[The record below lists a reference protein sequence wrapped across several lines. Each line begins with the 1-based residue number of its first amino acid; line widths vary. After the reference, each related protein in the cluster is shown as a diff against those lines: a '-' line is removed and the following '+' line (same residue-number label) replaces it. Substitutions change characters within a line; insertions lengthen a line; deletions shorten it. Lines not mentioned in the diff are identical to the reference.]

1 MNKFVKY
8 LAIVVLLLSVLTV
21 SAQRTVK
28 PVRKSND
35 NFKKAYSEQAFS
47 GLFSR
52 LFNPAQSDEKAI
64 RKGNRNYKNGN
75 YEKAIE
81 NYRKALEIRPNNAK
95 AQFNLGDVYYA
106 KQSYDTAYNEFQ
118 KVVEMSPD
126 VKLKSDAVYNMGNC
140 LLAQNKYYDAFNI
153 YKVSLKLNPENENA
167 LYNLEYCRAHLV
179 KSKIWVVQ
187 PEHGRVEVKEK
198 EAFNGQRV
206 TLKAQPDGD
215 YALSKYIVVRADN
228 QEVTVDVSGSSFI
241 MPKFNVLVTA
251 EFKQSHKIEI
261 EKKIWHGMVRAD
273 KQKAIEG
280 QQVVLK
286 GFGDDGYMV
295 DKFTVYK
302 TGSRND
308 TVPVND
314 TVFQMPDFDVT
325 VTATFRTAL
334 KVSID
339 SVSNGTISVTDSLV
353 KPGQN
358 IAVIVRPDKGFQLG
372 DLRVVSKDGSESAPV
387 SDANLFQMI
396 DSDVTVKA
404 NFVEATDQYKVS
416 ADTALKGGHV
426 LLDQSEATRRE
437 TVTLRNAPEPGYQ
450 FKEYVIHQVGDT
462 AVKVQPLGNFFTMPD
477 FDVEISAIF
486 EKSED
491 QDQQQQQQDQE
502 QQQQD
507 QQDQEQQQDQQQN
520 QDQQQQQ
527 QNQQQQNQQMSK
539 EDAQRM
545 LDALENQEKKT
556 MEKVNEQKV
565 RQQPKK
571 KSDKDW

>member
-1 MNKFVKY
+1 MNKVVKY
-8 LAIVVLLLSVLTV
+8 LTIIVFLSSALTV
-21 SAQRTVK
+21 S
-28 PVRKSND
+28 
-35 NFKKAYSEQAFS
+35 
-47 GLFSR
+47 
-52 LFNPAQSDEKAI
+52 AQSDEKAI
-64 RKGNRNYKNGN
+64 RKGNRYYKGGN
-75 YEKAIE
+75 YEQAIE

-95 AQFNLGDVYYA
+95 AQFNLGDAYYA

-126 VKLKSDAVYNMGNC
+126 AKLKSDAVYNMGNC

-179 KSKIWVVQ
+179 KSKIWLVQ
-187 PEHGRVEVKEK
+187 PEHGRVEAKEK

-206 TLKAQPDGD
+206 TLAAKPDED
-215 YALSKYIVVRADN
+215 YALSKFVVVRADN

-251 EFKQSHKIEI
+251 EFKQAHRIDV
-261 EKKIWHGMVRAD
+261 EKNIKHGKVQSDR
-273 KQKAIEG
+273 QKAIEG
-280 QQVVLK
+280 QQVKLL
-286 GFGDDGYMV
+286 GIGEDGYV
-295 DKFTVYK
+295 VEKFTVYK

-308 TVPVND
+308 TIPVND

-339 SVSNGTISVTDSLV
+339 SVANGTVKVTDSLV
-353 KPGQN
+353 KPGDN
-358 IAVIVRPDKGFQLG
+358 IAVIVKPDKGYQLG
-372 DLRVVSKDGSESAPV
+372 DLRVVSDKDATDSAPV
-387 SDANLFQMI
+387 SDDNVFQMI

-404 NFVEATDQYKVS
+404 EFVEATDYFKVN
-416 ADTALKGGHV
+416 ADTTLKGGHV
-426 LLDQSEATRRE
+426 LLDQMEATRRE
-437 TVTLRNAPEPGYQ
+437 TVMLHNAPEPGYQ

-462 AVKVQPLGNFFTMPD
+462 AVKIQPLGNFFTMPD
-477 FDVEISAIF
+477 FDVEVSAIF
-486 EKSED
+486 EKSEG
-491 QDQQQQQQDQE
+491 QDQQQQQNQD
-502 QQQQD
+502 QQQD
-507 QQDQEQQQDQQQN
+507 QQDQEQQQNQQQN

>member
-1 MNKFVKY
+1 MNKIVKY
-8 LAIVVLLLSVLTV
+8 LTIIVLVLFALSA
-21 SAQRTVK
+21 S
-28 PVRKSND
+28 
-35 NFKKAYSEQAFS
+35 
-47 GLFSR
+47 
-52 LFNPAQSDEKAI
+52 AQSDEKAI
-64 RKGNRNYKNGN
+64 RKGNRDYKSGN
-75 YEKAIE
+75 YERAIS

-95 AQFNLGDVYYA
+95 AQFNIGDAYYA

-126 VKLKSDAVYNMGNC
+126 AKLKSDAVYNMGNC

-153 YKVSLKLNPENENA
+153 YKVSLKLNPDNDNA

-187 PEHGRVEVKEK
+187 PEHGRVEAKEK

-206 TLKAQPDGD
+206 TLTAQPDED
-215 YALSKYIVVRADN
+215 YALSKYAVVRADN

-251 EFKQSHKIEI
+251 EFKKAHRIDI
-261 EKKIWHGMVRAD
+261 EKNIKHGTVQAD
-273 KQKAIEG
+273 RQKAIEG
-280 QQVVLK
+280 QQVKLS
-286 GFGDDGYMV
+286 GIGDDGYVV

-314 TVFQMPDFDVT
+314 TAFQMPDFDVT

-339 SVSNGTISVTDSLV
+339 SVVNGTIKVTDSLV
-353 KPGQN
+353 KPGDN
-358 IAVIVRPDKGFQLG
+358 IAVIVKPDKGYQLG
-372 DLRVVSKDGSESAPV
+372 DLRVVSDKDATDSAPV
-387 SDANLFQMI
+387 SDDNIFQMI

-404 NFVEATDQYKVS
+404 EFVEATDYFKVN
-416 ADTALKGGHV
+416 ADTTLKGGHV
-426 LLDQSEATRRE
+426 LLDQMEATRRE
-437 TVTLRNAPEPGYQ
+437 TVMLRNAPEPGYQ

-477 FDVEISAIF
+477 FDVEVSAIF
-486 EKSED
+486 EKSEGE
-491 QDQQQQQQDQE
+491 DQQQQQQNQD

-520 QDQQQQQ
+520 QDQQQQQQ

>member
-1 MNKFVKY
+1 MNKIVKY
-8 LAIVVLLLSVLTV
+8 LTIIVLVLFALSA
-21 SAQRTVK
+21 S
-28 PVRKSND
+28 
-35 NFKKAYSEQAFS
+35 
-47 GLFSR
+47 
-52 LFNPAQSDEKAI
+52 AQSDEKAI
-64 RKGNRNYKNGN
+64 RKGNRDYKSSN
-75 YEKAIE
+75 YERAIS

-95 AQFNLGDVYYA
+95 AQFNIGDAYYA

-126 VKLKSDAVYNMGNC
+126 AKLKSDAVYNMGNC

-153 YKVSLKLNPENENA
+153 YKVSLKLNPDNDNA

-187 PEHGRVEVKEK
+187 PEHGRVEAKEK

-206 TLKAQPDGD
+206 TLTAQPDED
-215 YALSKYIVVRADN
+215 YALSKYAVVRADN

-251 EFKQSHKIEI
+251 EFKKAHRIDI
-261 EKKIWHGMVRAD
+261 EKNIKHGTVQAD
-273 KQKAIEG
+273 RQKAIEG
-280 QQVVLK
+280 QQVKLS
-286 GFGDDGYMV
+286 GIGDDGYVV

-314 TVFQMPDFDVT
+314 TAFQMPDFDVT

-339 SVSNGTISVTDSLV
+339 SVVNGTIKVTDSLV
-353 KPGQN
+353 KPGDN
-358 IAVIVRPDKGFQLG
+358 IAVIVKPDKGYQLG
-372 DLRVVSKDGSESAPV
+372 DLRVVSDKDATDSAPV
-387 SDANLFQMI
+387 SDDNIFQMI

-404 NFVEATDQYKVS
+404 EFVEATDYFKVN
-416 ADTALKGGHV
+416 ADTTLKGGHV
-426 LLDQSEATRRE
+426 LLDQMEATRRE
-437 TVTLRNAPEPGYQ
+437 TVMLRNAPEPGYQ
-450 FKEYVIHQVGDT
+450 FKEYVLHQVGDT

-477 FDVEISAIF
+477 FDVEVSAIF
-486 EKSED
+486 EKSEGE
-491 QDQQQQQQDQE
+491 DQQQQQQNQD

-520 QDQQQQQ
+520 QDQQQQQQ

>member
-1 MNKFVKY
+1 M
-8 LAIVVLLLSVLTV
+8 LLSVLSV
-21 SAQRTVK
+21 S
-28 PVRKSND
+28 
-35 NFKKAYSEQAFS
+35 
-47 GLFSR
+47 
-52 LFNPAQSDEKAI
+52 AQSDEKAI
-64 RKGNRNYKNGN
+64 RKGNRSYNSGN
-75 YEKAIE
+75 YEQAIE
-81 NYRKALEIRPNNAK
+81 SYRKALEIRPNNAN
-95 AQFNLGDVYYA
+95 AQFNLGDALYA
-106 KQSYDTAYNEFQ
+106 QESYDEAYEAFQ

-126 VKLKSDAVYNMGNC
+126 AKLKSDAVYNMGNC
-140 LLAQNKYYDAFNI
+140 LLVQDKYYDAFNV
-153 YKVSLKLNPENENA
+153 YKVALKLNPENENA

-187 PEHGRVEVKEK
+187 PEHVKIEAKEK
-198 EAFNGQRV
+198 EAFNGQRI
-206 TLKAQPDGD
+206 TLTAKPDGD
-215 YALSKYIVVRADN
+215 YALSQYVVVRADN
-228 QEVTVDVSGSSFI
+228 QEVKVDVSGSSFV
-241 MPKFNVLVTA
+241 MPKFNVLVSA
-251 EFKQSHKIEI
+251 EFKLAHKIEV
-261 EKKIWHGMVRAD
+261 EKNIPHGTVQPD

-286 GFGDDGYMV
+286 GKGEDGYMV
-295 DKFTVYK
+295 DKFIVYK

-308 TVPVND
+308 TIQVND

-334 KVSID
+334 KISID
-339 SVSNGTISVTDSLV
+339 SVSNGTIKVTDSLA

-358 IAVIVRPDKGFQLG
+358 IGIIVKPDKGFQLG
-372 DLRVVSKDGSESAPV
+372 DLSVVSNDGTESAPV
-387 SDANLFQMI
+387 ADENVFQML

-404 NFVEATDQYKVS
+404 SFVEATDYYKVE
-416 ADTALKGGHV
+416 ADSTVKGGHV
-426 LLDQSEATRRE
+426 LLDQMEATRRE

-477 FDVEISAIF
+477 FDVEVSAIF
-486 EKSED
+486 EKSEG
-491 QDQQQQQQDQE
+491 QDQQQQQQ

-507 QQDQEQQQDQQQN
+507 QQQEQQDQQDQQQDQQN

-527 QNQQQQNQQMSK
+527 QQQQQSQEMSK

>member
-1 MNKFVKY
+1 MNKFIKY
-8 LAIVVLLLSVLTV
+8 LTIIVFLSSALSV
-21 SAQRTVK
+21 S
-28 PVRKSND
+28 
-35 NFKKAYSEQAFS
+35 
-47 GLFSR
+47 
-52 LFNPAQSDEKAI
+52 AQSDEKTI
-64 RKGNRNYKNGN
+64 RKGNRYYKSGN
-75 YEKAIE
+75 YEQAIS

-95 AQFNLGDVYYA
+95 AQFNLGDAYYA
-106 KQSYDTAYNEFQ
+106 KQSYDTAYTEFQ

-126 VKLKSDAVYNMGNC
+126 AKLKSDAVYNMGNC

-167 LYNLEYCRAHLV
+167 LYNLEFCRAHLV
-179 KSKIWVVQ
+179 KSQIWVVQ
-187 PEHGRVEVKEK
+187 PEHGRVETKEK

-206 TLKAQPDGD
+206 TLTAQPDED
-215 YALSKYIVVRADN
+215 YALSQYVVVRADN
-228 QEVTVDVSGSSFI
+228 QEVQVQVNGSSFI
-241 MPKFNVLVTA
+241 MPKFNVLVSA
-251 EFKQSHKIEI
+251 EFKQAHKIEI
-261 EKKIWHGMVRAD
+261 EKNIKHGMVQAD
-273 KQKAIEG
+273 RQKAIEG
-280 QQVVLK
+280 QQVKLSGK
-286 GFGDDGYMV
+286 GDDGYIV

-339 SVSNGTISVTDSLV
+339 SVTNGTIAVTDSLV

-358 IAVIVRPDKGFQLG
+358 VAVIVKPDKGFQLG
-372 DLRVVSKDGSESAPV
+372 DLRVVSQKDPTESAPV
-387 SDANLFQMI
+387 SDENVFQMI
-396 DSDVTVKA
+396 NDDVLVKA
-404 NFVEATDQYKVS
+404 SFVEVTDYFKVH
-416 ADTALKGGHV
+416 ADTTLEGGHV

-450 FKEYVIHQVGDT
+450 FKEYVIHQLGDT

-477 FDVEISAIF
+477 FDVEVSAIF
-486 EKSED
+486 EKSEG
-491 QDQQQQQQDQE
+491 QDQQQQNQD

-527 QNQQQQNQQMSK
+527 QQQNQQQQSQQMSK

-545 LDALENQEKKT
+545 LDALENHEKKT

>member
-1 MNKFVKY
+1 MNKFIKY
-8 LAIVVLLLSVLTV
+8 LTIIVFLSSALSV
-21 SAQRTVK
+21 S
-28 PVRKSND
+28 
-35 NFKKAYSEQAFS
+35 
-47 GLFSR
+47 
-52 LFNPAQSDEKAI
+52 AQSDEKTI
-64 RKGNRNYKNGN
+64 RKGNRYYKSGN
-75 YEKAIE
+75 YEQAIS

-95 AQFNLGDVYYA
+95 AQFNLGDAYYA
-106 KQSYDTAYNEFQ
+106 KQSYDTAYTEFQ

-126 VKLKSDAVYNMGNC
+126 AKLKSDAVYNMGNC

-167 LYNLEYCRAHLV
+167 LYNLEFCRAHLV
-179 KSKIWVVQ
+179 KSQIWVVQ
-187 PEHGRVEVKEK
+187 PEHGRVETKEK

-206 TLKAQPDGD
+206 TLTAQPDED
-215 YALSKYIVVRADN
+215 YALSQYVVVRADN
-228 QEVTVDVSGSSFI
+228 QEVQVQVNGSSFI
-241 MPKFNVLVTA
+241 MPKFNVLVSA
-251 EFKQSHKIEI
+251 EFKQAHKIEI
-261 EKKIWHGMVRAD
+261 EKNIKHGMVQAD
-273 KQKAIEG
+273 RQKAIEG
-280 QQVVLK
+280 QQVKLSGK
-286 GFGDDGYMV
+286 GDDGYIV

-339 SVSNGTISVTDSLV
+339 SVTNGTIAVTDSLV

-358 IAVIVRPDKGFQLG
+358 VAVIVKPDKGFQLG
-372 DLRVVSKDGSESAPV
+372 DLRVVSQKDPTESAPV
-387 SDANLFQMI
+387 SDENVFQMI
-396 DSDVTVKA
+396 NDDVLVKA
-404 NFVEATDQYKVS
+404 SFVEVTDYFKVH
-416 ADTALKGGHV
+416 ADTTLEGGHV

-450 FKEYVIHQVGDT
+450 FKEYVIHQLGDT

-477 FDVEISAIF
+477 FDVEVSAIF
-486 EKSED
+486 EKSEG
-491 QDQQQQQQDQE
+491 QDQQQQNQD

-527 QNQQQQNQQMSK
+527 QQQNQQQQSQQMSK

>member
-1 MNKFVKY
+1 
-8 LAIVVLLLSVLTV
+8 LLFS
-21 SAQRTVK
+21 
-28 PVRKSND
+28 
-35 NFKKAYSEQAFS
+35 AFS
-47 GLFSR
+47 VS
-52 LFNPAQSDEKAI
+52 AQSDEKAI
-64 RKGNRNYKNGN
+64 RRGNRNYKSGN
-75 YEKAIE
+75 YEQAIE

-95 AQFNLGDVYYA
+95 AQFNIGDAYYA
-106 KQSYDTAYNEFQ
+106 KQSYDTAYKEFQ
-118 KVVEMSPD
+118 KVLDISPD
-126 VKLKSDAVYNMGNC
+126 AKLKSDAVYNMGNC

-167 LYNLEYCRAHLV
+167 LYNLEFCRAHLV
-179 KSKIWVVQ
+179 KSQIWVVQ
-187 PEHGRVEVKEK
+187 PEHGRVEAKEK

-206 TLKAQPDGD
+206 TLTAKPDED
-215 YALSKYIVVRADN
+215 YALSQYLVVRADN
-228 QEVTVDVSGSSFI
+228 QEVQVQVNGSSFI
-241 MPKFNVLVTA
+241 MPKFNVLVSA
-251 EFKQSHKIEI
+251 EFKKAHKIEI
-261 EKKIWHGMVRAD
+261 EKNIKNGTVQAD

-280 QQVVLK
+280 QQVVLRGIGK
-286 GFGDDGYMV
+286 DGYMV

-302 TGSRND
+302 TGSRTD
-308 TVPVND
+308 TVQVND

-339 SVSNGTISVTDSLV
+339 SVSNGTIKVTDSLV

-358 IAVIVRPDKGFQLG
+358 VGIIVRPDKGFQLG
-372 DLRVVSKDGSESAPV
+372 DLRVVSQKDATESAPV
-387 SDANLFQMI
+387 SDDNVFQMI
-396 DSDVTVKA
+396 DDDVMVKA
-404 NFVEATDQYKVS
+404 EFVEATNYYKLN
-416 ADTALKGGHV
+416 ADTTLKGGHV

-477 FDVEISAIF
+477 FDVEVSAIF
-486 EKSED
+486 EKSEGD
-491 QDQQQQQQDQE
+491 NQQQQQQNQD

-520 QDQQQQQ
+520 QDQQQQQQ

>member
-1 MNKFVKY
+1 MKRFSKY
-8 LAIVVLLLSVLTV
+8 LIIIALLFSVLSV
-21 SAQRTVK
+21 S
-28 PVRKSND
+28 
-35 NFKKAYSEQAFS
+35 
-47 GLFSR
+47 
-52 LFNPAQSDEKAI
+52 AQSDEKAI
-64 RKGNRNYKNGN
+64 RKGNRYYKSGS
-75 YEKAIE
+75 YEQAIK

-95 AQFNLGDVYYA
+95 AQFNLGDAYYA

-126 VKLKSDAVYNMGNC
+126 AKLKSDAVYNMGNC

-153 YKVSLKLNPENENA
+153 YKVSLKLNPDNDNA

-179 KSKIWVVQ
+179 KSKVMVVQ
-187 PEHGRVEVKEK
+187 PEHGRVEAKEK

-206 TLKAQPDGD
+206 TLTAQPDEG
-215 YALSKYIVVRADN
+215 YALSQYFVVRADN
-228 QEVTVDVSGSSFI
+228 QEVQVQVNGSNFI
-241 MPKFNVLVTA
+241 MPKFDVVVSA
-251 EFKQSHKIEI
+251 EFKQAHKVEI
-261 EKKIWHGMVRAD
+261 EKNIKHGSIRAD
-273 KQKAIEG
+273 RQRAIEG
-280 QQVVLK
+280 QQVRLS
-286 GFGDDGYMV
+286 GIGEDGYVV

-339 SVSNGTISVTDSLV
+339 SVANGTIKVTDSLV

-358 IAVIVRPDKGFQLG
+358 VAVIVKPDKGFQLG
-372 DLRVVSKDGSESAPV
+372 DLRVVSQKDATESAPV
-387 SDANLFQMI
+387 SDDNVFQMI

-404 NFVEATDQYKVS
+404 DFVEATNYYKVK
-416 ADTALKGGHV
+416 ADTTLQGGHV

-437 TVTLRNAPEPGYQ
+437 TIELRNAPEPGYQ

-477 FDVEISAIF
+477 FDVEVSAIF
-486 EKSED
+486 EKSEGD
-491 QDQQQQQQDQE
+491 NQLQQQQNQD
-502 QQQQD
+502 QQQD